1 MIKRHKSIKARH
13 TYGKWGE
20 RFAILFLILKGY
32 KILHHNYE
40 SSLGEIDIIARRK
53 NDLCFIEVKS
63 RQTTIEASY
72 AISQTQLHRIRRAAI
87 AFVARQTKYAHMN
100 HRFDAIY
107 IRPWSLPIHLKNIL
121 ET

>member
-1 MIKRHKSIKARH
+1 MI
-13 TYGKWGE
+13 
-20 RFAILFLILKGY
+20 
-32 KILHHNYE
+32 HHNYE
-40 SSLGEIDIIARRK
+40 SPLGEIDIIARRK

-63 RQTTIEASY
+63 RQSTEDASY
-72 AISQTQLHRIRRAAI
+72 AIRQTQLHRIKRAAT
-87 AFVARQTKYAHMN
+87 AFIARQKRYAHMN

>member
-1 MIKRHKSIKARH
+1 MVKKYKSIKARH
-13 TYGKWGE
+13 SYGKWGE
-20 RFAILFLILKGY
+20 RFAIIFLMLKGY

-40 SSLGEIDIIARRK
+40 SPLGEIDIIARRK

-63 RQTTIEASY
+63 RQTTEEASY
-72 AISQTQLHRIRRAAI
+72 AISQTQLHRIKRAATAYI
-87 AFVARQTKYAHMN
+87 ARQDRYVRLN

>member
-1 MIKRHKSIKARH
+1 MVKKYKSIKARH

-20 RFAILFLILKGY
+20 RFAIIFLMLKGY
-32 KILHHNYE
+32 RILHHNYE
-40 SSLGEIDIIARRK
+40 SPLGEIDIIARRK

-63 RQTTIEASY
+63 RQTTEETSY
-72 AISQTQLHRIRRAAI
+72 AISQIQLHRIRRAATT
-87 AFVARQTKYAHMN
+87 FVARQKRYAQLN

-121 ET
+121 ES